1 MDDDTP
7 MLEQSLRSGQPL
19 PRFMTTSM
27 KKKWQ
32 VIVIGGSF
40 LRGTEGPTF
49 KEVFCLLG
57 AQVKDVARQLS
68 SLVCPSDYLSALAF
82 SRGYRQSC
90 DEKSKGDQKRL

>member
-7 MLEQSLRSGQPL
+7 MLEQSLRSGQPM

-40 LRGTEGPTF
+40 LRGTEGPNF

-68 SLVCPSDYLSALAF
+68 SLSSPSDYLSAIAF
-82 SRGYRQSC
+82 SHGYQQNC